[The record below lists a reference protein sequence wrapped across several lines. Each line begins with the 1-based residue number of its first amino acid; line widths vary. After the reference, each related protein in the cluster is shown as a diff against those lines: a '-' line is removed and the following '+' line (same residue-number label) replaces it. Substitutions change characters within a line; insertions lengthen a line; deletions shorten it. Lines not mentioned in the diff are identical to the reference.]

1 LTSERAYG
9 TIMVRVLT
17 IVHHGIA
24 HDQTSIWHERGSV
37 TIKEKRVPPSVMDR
51 LGIAFLTWRRY
62 LQRKLVPHGITLKQ
76 AFVLRQLVKRDF
88 LYPSQIARLLF
99 CDRPTAT
106 VIVRNME
113 RQGWVT
119 RRKDTENQKYVRV
132 NITERGKEK
141 LAEIRPHLEI
151 TESSF
156 DPLACCSEKEM
167 EELEKL
173 LTKLNKHLSAI
184 RQED

>member
-1 LTSERAYG
+1 LTIGRAYG
-9 TIMVRVLT
+9 IIIVRVLT
-17 IVHHGIA
+17 IVHRGIA
-24 HDQTSIWHERGSV
+24 HDQTLIRHERGSV

-51 LGIAFLTWRRY
+51 LGVAFLTWRRY
-62 LQRKLVPHGITLKQ
+62 LQRKLVPHNITLKQ
-76 AFVLRQLVKRDF
+76 AFVLRQLVRKDF

-106 VIVRNME
+106 VVVRNME
-113 RQGWVT
+113 RQGWVA

-141 LAEIRPHLEI
+141 LAEIQHHLEI
-151 TESSF
+151 TGSSF
-156 DPLACCSEKEM
+156 DPLACFSEEEM
-167 EELEKL
+167 GELEKL
-173 LTKLNKHLSAI
+173 LTKLNKHLTEI